1 MIKIGVL
8 ELQGNFESH
17 HKILKKLGY
26 DSVGVKNSSDLEC
39 LDGLVLPGGESTT
52 MSLLIDSFNLRDSLL
67 DFSKNKPIL
76 GTCAGLILMS
86 KNIENES
93 KVNPLGILDITIGR
107 NAYGRQIMSKKEKIN
122 MEIDSNLIDFEVTLI
137 RAPKIKGVGNE
148 IQVLLELDDS
158 PIAVYNGMHMGLSFH
173 PELNGVTLFHDSL
186 FRGSVNSNFQ
196 APAGNI
202 NAA

>member
-76 GTCAGLILMS
+76 GTCAGLILMA

-158 PIAVYNGMHMGLSFH
+158 PIAIYNGMHMGLSFH
-173 PELNGVTLFHDSL
+173 PELNGVTLFHDIL

>member
-26 DSVGVKNSSDLEC
+26 DSVGVKSSSDLEC

-52 MSLLIDSFNLRDSLL
+52 MSLLIDSFNLRESLL

-76 GTCAGLILMS
+76 GTCAGLILMA

-93 KVNPLGILDITIGR
+93 KVNPLGILDITVDR
-107 NAYGRQIMSKKEKIN
+107 NAYGRQIMSKKEHIK
-122 MEIDSNLIDFEVTLI
+122 MKFDSKVVDFEVTLI
-137 RAPKIKGVGNE
+137 RAPKVIE
-148 IQVLLELDDS
+148 IGDETQVLLDINGS
-158 PIAVYNGMHMGLSFH
+158 PIAIYNGMHMGLSFH
-173 PELNGVTLFHDSL
+173 PELNGVTFFHDSL
-186 FRGSVNSNFQ
+186 FRGLVNSNFQ
-196 APAGNI
+196 ASGNI

>member
-26 DSVGVKNSSDLEC
+26 DSVGVKSSSDLEC

-93 KVNPLGILDITIGR
+93 KVNPLGILDITIDR
-107 NAYGRQIMSKKEKIN
+107 NAYGRQIMSKKEQIN
-122 MEIDSNLIDFEVTLI
+122 MKFDSKLVDFQVTLI
-137 RAPKIKGVGNE
+137 RAPKIKGVGNK

-158 PIAVYNGMHMGLSFH
+158 PIAIYNGMHMGLSFH

-196 APAGNI
+196 ALGNI

>member
-26 DSVGVKNSSDLEC
+26 DSVGVKNSNDLEC

-76 GTCAGLILMS
+76 GTCAGLILMA

-93 KVNPLGILDITIGR
+93 KVNPLGILDITVDR
-107 NAYGRQIMSKKEKIN
+107 NAYGRQIMSKKEEIN
-122 MEIDSNLIDFEVTLI
+122 MKFDSKLIDFQVTLI
-137 RAPKIKGVGNE
+137 RAPKIKGAGNE

-158 PIAVYNGMHMGLSFH
+158 PIAIYNGMHMGLSFH

-186 FRGSVNSNFQ
+186 FRGLVNSNFQ
-196 APAGNI
+196 VPGSI

>member
-76 GTCAGLILMS
+76 GTCAGLILMA

-173 PELNGVTLFHDSL
+173 PELNGVTLFHASL

>member
-26 DSVGVKNSSDLEC
+26 DSVGVKSSNDFDC

-52 MSLLIDSFNLRDSLL
+52 MSLLIDSFNLRNSLL

-76 GTCAGLILMS
+76 GTCAGLILMA

-122 MEIDSNLIDFEVTLI
+122 MEFDSNLIDFEVTLI
-137 RAPKIKGVGNE
+137 RAPKIKEIGNE
-148 IQVLLELDDS
+148 TKVLLALDDS
-158 PIAVYNGMHMGLSFH
+158 PIAIYDGMHMGLSFH
-173 PELNGVTLFHDSL
+173 PELNGVTIFHDSL
-186 FRGSVNSNFQ
+186 FKGLVNSNFDI
-196 APAGNI
+196 AENI

>member
-17 HKILKKLGY
+17 HKILRKLGY

-76 GTCAGLILMS
+76 GTCAGLILMA

-93 KVNPLGILDITIGR
+93 KVNPLGILDITVDR
-107 NAYGRQIMSKKEKIN
+107 NAYGRQIMSKKEQIN
-122 MEIDSNLIDFEVTLI
+122 MKFDSKLIDFQVTLI

-148 IQVLLELDDS
+148 IQVLLELDDL
-158 PIAVYNGMHMGLSFH
+158 PIAIYNGMHMGLSFH

-186 FRGSVNSNFQ
+186 FRGLVNSNFQ
-196 APAGNI
+196 ASGNI

>member
-17 HKILKKLGY
+17 HKILKNLGY

-76 GTCAGLILMS
+76 GTCAGLILMA

-93 KVNPLGILDITIGR
+93 KVNPLGILDITVDR
-107 NAYGRQIMSKKEKIN
+107 NAYGRQIMSKKEQIN
-122 MEIDSNLIDFEVTLI
+122 MKFDSKLIDFQVTLI
-137 RAPKIKGVGNE
+137 RAPKIKGVGNG
-148 IQVLLELDDS
+148 IQVLLELGDS
-158 PIAVYNGMHMGLSFH
+158 PIAIYNGMHMGLSFH

-186 FRGSVNSNFQ
+186 FRGLVNSNFQ
-196 APAGNI
+196 VPGNI

>member
-26 DSVGVKNSSDLEC
+26 DSVGVKSSSDLEC

-76 GTCAGLILMS
+76 GTCAGLILMA

-93 KVNPLGILDITIGR
+93 KVNPLGILDVTVDR
-107 NAYGRQIMSKKEKIN
+107 NAYGRQIMSKKEQIN
-122 MEIDSNLIDFEVTLI
+122 MKFDSKLIDFQVTLI
-137 RAPKIKGVGNE
+137 RAPKIKGVGNK
-148 IQVLLELDDS
+148 IQVLLELDNS
-158 PIAVYNGMHMGLSFH
+158 PIAIYNGMHMGLSFH

-186 FRGSVNSNFQ
+186 FRGLVNSNFQ
-196 APAGNI
+196 ASGNI

>member
-26 DSVGVKNSSDLEC
+26 DSVGVKSSDDFDC

-52 MSLLIDSFNLRDSLL
+52 MSLLIDSFNLRNSLL

-76 GTCAGLILMS
+76 GTCAGLILMA

-122 MEIDSNLIDFEVTLI
+122 MEFDSNLIDFEVTLI
-137 RAPKIKGVGNE
+137 RAPKIKEIGNE
-148 IQVLLELDDS
+148 TKVLLALDDS
-158 PIAVYNGMHMGLSFH
+158 PIAIYDGMHMGLSFH

-196 APAGNI
+196 ALAGNI

>member
-1 MIKIGVL
+1 VIKIGVL

-39 LDGLVLPGGESTT
+39 LDGLVVPGGESTT

-76 GTCAGLILMS
+76 GTCAGLILMA

-93 KVNPLGILDITIGR
+93 KVNPLGILDITVDR
-107 NAYGRQIMSKKEKIN
+107 NAYGRQIMSKKEQVN
-122 MEIDSNLIDFEVTLI
+122 MKFDSKLIDFQVTLI
-137 RAPKIKGVGNE
+137 RAPKIKGVGNG
-148 IQVLLELDDS
+148 IQVLLELGDS
-158 PIAVYNGMHMGLSFH
+158 PIAIYNGMHMGLSFH

-186 FRGSVNSNFQ
+186 FRGLVNSNFQ
-196 APAGNI
+196 VPGNI

>member
-26 DSVGVKNSSDLEC
+26 DSVGVKSSSDLDC
-39 LDGLVLPGGESTT
+39 IDGLVLPGGESTT

-76 GTCAGLILMS
+76 GTCAGLILMA

-93 KVNPLGILDITIGR
+93 KVNPLGILDITVDR
-107 NAYGRQIMSKKEKIN
+107 NAYGRQIMSKKEQIN
-122 MEIDSNLIDFEVTLI
+122 MKFNSKLVDFEVTLI
-137 RAPKIKGVGNE
+137 RAPKITEIGNE
-148 IQVLLELDDS
+148 TQVLLALDDS

-173 PELNGVTLFHDSL
+173 PELNDVTVFHDSI
-186 FRGSVNSNFQ
+186 FRGSVKSSFQ
-196 APAGNI
+196 ISGNV

>member
-17 HKILKKLGY
+17 HKILEKLGY

-67 DFSKNKPIL
+67 DFSRNKPIL
-76 GTCAGLILMS
+76 GTCAGLILMA

-93 KVNPLGILDITIGR
+93 KVNPLGILDITVDR
-107 NAYGRQIMSKKEKIN
+107 NAYGRQIMSKKEQISMKF
-122 MEIDSNLIDFEVTLI
+122 DSKLIDFQVTLI

-158 PIAVYNGMHMGLSFH
+158 PIAIYNGMHMGLSFH

-196 APAGNI
+196 ALGNI

>member
-8 ELQGNFESH
+8 ELQGNFELH
-17 HKILKKLGY
+17 HKILKNLGY
-26 DSVGVKNSSDLEC
+26 DSVGVKSSSDLEC
-39 LDGLVLPGGESTT
+39 LEGLVLPGGESTT

-76 GTCAGLILMS
+76 GTCAGLILMA

-93 KVNPLGILDITIGR
+93 KVNPLGILDVTVDR
-107 NAYGRQIMSKKEKIN
+107 NAYGRQIMSKKEQISMKF
-122 MEIDSNLIDFEVTLI
+122 DSKLIDFQVTLI

-158 PIAVYNGMHMGLSFH
+158 PIAIYNGMHMGLSFH

-186 FRGSVNSNFQ
+186 FRGLVNSNFQ
-196 APAGNI
+196 ASGNI

>member
-26 DSVGVKNSSDLEC
+26 DSVGVKSSSDLEC

-52 MSLLIDSFNLRDSLL
+52 MSRLIDSFNLRDSLL
-67 DFSKNKPIL
+67 DFSNNKPIL
-76 GTCAGLILMS
+76 GTCAGLILMA

-93 KVNPLGILDITIGR
+93 KVNPLGILDITVDR
-107 NAYGRQIMSKKEKIN
+107 NAYGRQIMSKKEQIN
-122 MEIDSNLIDFEVTLI
+122 MKFDSKLIDFQVTLI

-148 IQVLLELDDS
+148 IQVLLELDGS
-158 PIAVYNGMHMGLSFH
+158 PIAIYNGMHMGLSFH
-173 PELNGVTLFHDSL
+173 PELNDVTLFHDSL
-186 FRGSVNSNFQ
+186 FRGLVNSNFQ
-196 APAGNI
+196 APGNI

>member
-1 MIKIGVL
+1 MIKVGVL

-76 GTCAGLILMS
+76 GTCAGLILMA

-122 MEIDSNLIDFEVTLI
+122 MEFDSNLIDFEVTLI

-158 PIAVYNGMHMGLSFH
+158 PVAIYNGMHMGLSFH

>member
-8 ELQGNFESH
+8 ELQGNFELH
-17 HKILKKLGY
+17 HKILKNLGY
-26 DSVGVKNSSDLEC
+26 DSVGVKSSSDLEC
-39 LDGLVLPGGESTT
+39 LEGLVLPGGESTT

-76 GTCAGLILMS
+76 GTCAGLILMA

-93 KVNPLGILDITIGR
+93 KVNPLGIFDITVDR
-107 NAYGRQIMSKKEKIN
+107 NAYGRQIMSKKEHIN
-122 MEIDSNLIDFEVTLI
+122 MKLNSKLVDFEVTLI
-137 RAPKIKGVGNE
+137 RAPKIIE
-148 IQVLLELDDS
+148 IGDDTQVLLDLDDS

-173 PELNGVTLFHDSL
+173 PELNGVTLFHDIL
-186 FRGSVNSNFQ
+186 FGGSVNTNFQ
-196 APAGNI
+196 SLGNI

>member
-148 IQVLLELDDS
+148 IQVLIELDDS

>member
-8 ELQGNFESH
+8 ELQGNFELH
-17 HKILKKLGY
+17 HKILKNLGY
-26 DSVGVKNSSDLEC
+26 DSVGVKSSSDLEC
-39 LDGLVLPGGESTT
+39 LEGLVLPGGESTT

-67 DFSKNKPIL
+67 DFSKKKPIL
-76 GTCAGLILMS
+76 GTCAGLILMA

-93 KVNPLGILDITIGR
+93 KVNPLGIFDITVDR
-107 NAYGRQIMSKKEKIN
+107 NAYGRQIMSKKENIN
-122 MEIDSNLIDFEVTLI
+122 MKLNSKLVDFDVTLI
-137 RAPKIKGVGNE
+137 RAPKIIE
-148 IQVLLELDDS
+148 IGDETQVLLDLDDS

-186 FRGSVNSNFQ
+186 FGGSVNTNFQ
-196 APAGNI
+196 ALGNI

>member
-1 MIKIGVL
+1 MIKVGVL

-26 DSVGVKNSSDLEC
+26 DSVGVKSSSDLEC

-76 GTCAGLILMS
+76 GTCAGLILMA

-93 KVNPLGILDITIGR
+93 KVNPLGILDISVDR
-107 NAYGRQIMSKKEKIN
+107 NAYGRQIMSKKEQIN
-122 MEIDSNLIDFEVTLI
+122 MKFDSKLIDFQVTLI

-158 PIAVYNGMHMGLSFH
+158 PIAIYNGMHMGLSFH

-186 FRGSVNSNFQ
+186 FRGSVNPNFQ
-196 APAGNI
+196 ALGTI